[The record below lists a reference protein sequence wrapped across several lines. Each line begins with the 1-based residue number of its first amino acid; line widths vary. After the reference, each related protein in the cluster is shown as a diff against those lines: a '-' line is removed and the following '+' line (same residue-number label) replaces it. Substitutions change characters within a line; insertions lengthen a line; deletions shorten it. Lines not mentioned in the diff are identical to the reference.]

1 MFNKGVK
8 GRRPPKLQIR
18 KECYENKSSDW
29 LKGKRDGETYLIEPN
44 AISRIYIEN
53 RQVLAETTQG
63 EYHLGLRLY
72 QVLEKLPSHFLKISQ
87 SEIVNL
93 KEIERFNITPN
104 GLVEIHLKNKETTY
118 SSRRYLKSIKEKLQW
133 KNNFLNQAQLVSL
146 LD

>member
-1 MFNKGVK
+1 MKIKVQIDSAFQEEI
-8 GRRPPKLQIR
+8 LQIQAPGR
-18 KECYENKSSDW
+18 TPKIQQVVEFVESLDSNHR
-29 LKGKRDGETYLIEPN
+29 LKGKKDGETYLIEPD

-118 SSRRYLKSIKEKLQW
+118 SSRRYLKAIKEKLR
-133 KNNFLNQAQLVSL
+133 
-146 LD
+146 

>member
-1 MFNKGVK
+1 MKIKVQIDSAFQEEM
-8 GRRPPKLQIR
+8 LQIQAPSR
-18 KECYENKSSDW
+18 TPKIQQVVEFVESLDSNQR

-53 RQVLAETTQG
+53 RLAETTQG

-118 SSRRYLKSIKEKLQW
+118 SSRRYLKSIKEKLQ
-133 KNNFLNQAQLVSL
+133 
-146 LD
+146 